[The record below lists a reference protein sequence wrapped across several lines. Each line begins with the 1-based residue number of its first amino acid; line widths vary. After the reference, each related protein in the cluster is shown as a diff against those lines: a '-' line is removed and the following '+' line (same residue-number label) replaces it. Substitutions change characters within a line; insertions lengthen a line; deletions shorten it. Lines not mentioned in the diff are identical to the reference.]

1 MEIKMRNDISYRQ
14 QAVCTAVTGSMTSA
28 MTAQRALG
36 KIALRAK
43 VVKIG
48 VGNKSKGCIS
58 GVEFD
63 CAAYASVRSALA
75 SAGVDVKEYLR

>member
-1 MEIKMRNDISYRQ
+1 MEIKMRNDISYRP
-14 QAVCTAVTGSMTSA
+14 QAVCSAVIGSMTSA

-36 KIALRAK
+36 KNALRAK
-43 VVKIG
+43 VVKVGIG
-48 VGNKSKGCIS
+48 SKSKGCIY

>member
-1 MEIKMRNDISYRQ
+1 MEIKMRNDISYRP

-43 VVKIG
+43 VVK
-48 VGNKSKGCIS
+48 VGTGSTSKGCIY

-63 CAAYASVRSALA
+63 CAAYGSVRSTL
-75 SAGVDVKEYLR
+75 STAGVDVKEYLR